1 MIHNCITCD
10 TELTVG
16 ENWYKSAVKKCV
28 YRCFICSR
36 KIANATQYKRNP
48 KSNPNR
54 MHVNGKY
61 IPKTHPLHKAGVY
74 KSFGDAAFASLSNY
88 NKSKEGEVYAIEN
101 KAWDGWIKI
110 GMAVDA
116 EDRLNS
122 YQTSSPLRDY
132 VLLHRSSFN
141 DRRRAEA
148 KAHKK
153 AEAIAEERKG
163 EWFKMSS
170 FEATKVIMAIDNP
183 DTNEVKQ
190 LTTAFDKTGYYK

>member
-1 MIHNCITCD
+1 MINKCNRCEVVLVLKD
-10 TELTVG
+10 
-16 ENWYKSAVKKCV
+16 NWLESQAKQCKYWCRSCMKTS
-28 YRCFICSR
+28 
-36 KIANATQYKRNP
+36 NAASNPIQNP
-48 KSNPNR
+48 KN
-54 MHVNGKY
+54 MYINGKY
-61 IPKTHPLHKAGVY
+61 ISRSHPLHKAGIY
-74 KSFGDAAFASLSNY
+74 KSFGDAAFAALSNY

-170 FEATKVIMAIDNP
+170 FEATKIIMAIDNP

>member
-1 MIHNCITCD
+1 MIRNCITCD

-190 LTTAFDKTGYYK
+190 LTTAFNKT

>member
-16 ENWYKSAVKKCV
+16 ENWYESAMKKRV
-28 YRCFICSR
+28 YRCFTCSR

-74 KSFGDAAFASLSNY
+74 KTFGDAAFDSLSNY
-88 NKSKEGEVYAIEN
+88 NKSKEGEVYAIAN

-170 FEATKVIMAIDNP
+170 FEATKIIMAIDNP

>member
-1 MIHNCITCD
+1 MIRNCRFCNV
-10 TELTVG
+10 ELS
-16 ENWYKSAVKKCV
+16 EDNWYTSDMKSHVYGCKKC
-28 YRCFICSR
+28 S
-36 KIANATQYKRNP
+36 KKRNDQYNPVHNP
-48 KSNPNR
+48 KNNPNR
-54 MHVNGKY
+54 MYINGKY
-61 IPKTHPLHKAGVY
+61 ISKKHPLYKAGSY
-74 KSFGDAAFASLSNY
+74 KSFDHAAFDSLSNY
-88 NKSKEGEVYAIEN
+88 TKSKAGEVYAIAN

-132 VLLHRSSFN
+132 VLLHCSFFN

-148 KAHKK
+148 EAHKK
-153 AEAIAEERKG
+153 AETLAEERKG

>member
-16 ENWYKSAVKKCV
+16 ENWYESSMKKCV

-74 KSFGDAAFASLSNY
+74 KSFGDAAFDALSNY
-88 NKSKEGEVYAIEN
+88 NN
-101 KAWDGWIKI
+101 
-110 GMAVDA
+110 
-116 EDRLNS
+116 
-122 YQTSSPLRDY
+122 Y
-132 VLLHRSSFN
+132 VLLHCSFFN

-148 KAHKK
+148 EAHNK
-153 AEAIAEERKG
+153 AETLAEERKG

>member
-16 ENWYKSAVKKCV
+16 ENWYESAMKKCV
-28 YRCFICSR
+28 YRCCICSR

-74 KSFGDAAFASLSNY
+74 KTFGDAAFDSLSNY
-88 NKSKEGEVYAIEN
+88 NKSKEGEVYAIAN

-132 VLLHRSSFN
+132 VLLHRSFFN

-148 KAHKK
+148 EAHKK
-153 AEAIAEERKG
+153 AETLAEERKG

-190 LTTAFDKTGYYK
+190 LTTAFNKT